1 MGLGE
6 GGGPNNLLPEGAC
19 RVLFALFNGQ
29 ILPLFLSFLATYCA
43 ASSFSWT
50 IFLLSDWLY
59 VHGTGTVYMDSAA
72 PERGIG
78 REGRPLRRLEAIT
91 FPYVKIALCHVTVRG
106 KTFHWGPELRK
117 EEEQKSDTVYSST
130 VCALGIQGMGTKITW
145 ADFCFHASGA

>member
-72 PERGIG
+72 LERGIG

-91 FPYVKIALCHVTVRG
+91 FPYVKIALCHVTVQG
-106 KTFHWGPELRK
+106 KTFNWGPELRK
-117 EEEQKSDTVYSST
+117 EEEQKS
-130 VCALGIQGMGTKITW
+130 ALGIQGMGTKITW